1 MSKYQESL
9 NFIVENS
16 CPQKTNCKECI
27 MEKSCNALVKPHLE
41 NLQELVDK
49 ATPKKV
55 NNEENHYVFE
65 TYELSHVSGDCP
77 NCGSTFYYDEYET
90 LNYCQ
95 HCGQALGWSK
105 DENC

>member
-1 MSKYQESL
+1 MSKYEEAL
-9 NFIVENS
+9 DELFMWATNGYCALEYGDENYVRL
-16 CPQKTNCKECI
+16 KAV
-27 MEKSCNALVKPHLE
+27 M
-41 NLQELVDK
+41 QELVDK

>member
-1 MSKYQESL
+1 MGKLSMTSKEAL
-9 NFIVENS
+9 DVLIDAKHCRNAEH
-16 CPQKTNCKECI
+16 
-27 MEKSCNALVKPHLE
+27 EKQVNEAIEV
-41 NLQELVDK
+41 LQELVDK

-95 HCGQALGWSK
+95 HCGQALDWSE
-105 DENC
+105 DERN

>member
-1 MSKYQESL
+1 
-9 NFIVENS
+9 
-16 CPQKTNCKECI
+16 
-27 MEKSCNALVKPHLE
+27 MEKLSMTSKEALDVLIDAKHCRNAEHEKEVNE
-41 NLQELVDK
+41 AIEVLQELVDK

-77 NCGSTFYYDEYET
+77 NCGSTFYYDEYEI

-95 HCGQALGWSK
+95 HCGQALDWGK

>member
-1 MSKYQESL
+1 MGKLSMTSKEAL
-9 NFIVENS
+9 EVLIDAKHCRNAEHE
-16 CPQKTNCKECI
+16 KEVNEAI
-27 MEKSCNALVKPHLE
+27 EV
-41 NLQELVDK
+41 LQELADK
-49 ATPKKV
+49 AIPKNV